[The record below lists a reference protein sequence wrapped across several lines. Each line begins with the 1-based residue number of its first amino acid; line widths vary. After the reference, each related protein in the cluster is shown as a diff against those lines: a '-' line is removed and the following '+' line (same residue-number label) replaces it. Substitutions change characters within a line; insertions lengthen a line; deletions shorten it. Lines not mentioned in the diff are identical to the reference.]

1 MTALKRHLVSAYM
14 GTVVGVSA
22 GLVVI
27 HAASGAL

>member
-1 MTALKRHLVSAYM
+1 MTSLKRHLVAAYA
-14 GTVVGVSA
+14 GTCLGVSA